1 MYCEVSYSYE
11 SYIQSGYIAQVH
23 LKQVEYYAKP
33 YNCRNDDYGYQSG
46 GISCGIL
53 RELTDS
59 KHRPIPMTTS
69 IAGTV
74 QSTLASDTVGL
85 VENNF
90 D

>member
-1 MYCEVSYSYE
+1 MV
-11 SYIQSGYIAQVH
+11 I
-23 LKQVEYYAKP
+23 KVEA
-33 YNCRNDDYGYQSG
+33 
-46 GISCGIL
+46 ISCGIL

-69 IAGTV
+69 IADTV